1 MGGGQDKG
9 LWDEEPCP
17 FGIFG
22 ELIAVGVFLFGLNPS
37 NGVEG
42 KGEELLISHFSPA
55 IFLPED
61 NLIAREGIMGL
72 FGFKRMLH
80 LFIKCITN
88 S

>member
-42 KGEELLISHFSPA
+42 KGEELLIIRSSK
-55 IFLPED
+55 L
-61 NLIAREGIMGL
+61 RS
-72 FGFKRMLH
+72 
-80 LFIKCITN
+80 TN
-88 S
+88 HCSLR